1 MSVSKKMEARGGTI
15 RRVLQLIAPYR
26 LLVVLSLALAAV
38 TVVATLSA
46 QVLTGRGVDMI
57 LGPGAVDF
65 AGLGRLGMVRV
76 AILCLGFALMLSAE
90 LMNTALERLCDRQSA
105 GYDRLVKQVKDIAA
119 AAVLVCAAFCAV
131 IGMVF
136 FVPSGALWCAVQTL
150 AAYPW
155 AAGILVLS
163 VPAAVWFVFCFGR
176 PQ

>member
-1 MSVSKKMEARGGTI
+1 MNQEIRKLRQSFGYAVSGLRACLRSERNFRIHVT
-15 RRVLQLIAPYR
+15 
-26 LLVVLSLALAAV
+26 AAV
-38 TVVATLSA
+38 YVSA
-46 QVLTGRGVDMI
+46 
-57 LGPGAVDF
+57 F
-65 AGLGRLGMVRV
+65 AGLGRLGMVRF
-76 AILCLGFALMLSAE
+76 AILCLCFALMLSAE